1 MEWVFVEGI
10 EEALELVTVVPD
22 FVECHYVNNPGKY
35 ECDPGFKWSQCV
47 MSTVQRSVGSPHDAV
62 ECCNAKKIPLRG
74 DDPAPELVLC

>member
-1 MEWVFVEGI
+1 
-10 EEALELVTVVPD
+10 
-22 FVECHYVNNPGKY
+22 
-35 ECDPGFKWSQCV
+35 